1 MLFIK
6 ISICFSYFIIGG
18 LATTN
23 ILRLLKG
30 NTLPVLSSD
39 CHCDNC
45 GMKISALNQMP
56 IVSFI
61 ACKGYCKK
69 CGIKLPL
76 DALLLELII
85 FVGMSLISAIGDFS
99 VYSVFL
105 SFIFYEA
112 VRIGCII
119 KYGRREKDFL
129 KQYILALVG
138 MKGFLVLVEFMAC
151 LLTTF

>member
-1 MLFIK
+1 MLLIK

-30 NTLPVLSSD
+30 SNLPVLSSE

-45 GMKISALNQMP
+45 GMKIGPLNQMP

-61 ACKGYCKK
+61 ACKGRCRK

-76 DALLLELII
+76 DALLLEIII
-85 FVGMSLISAIGDFS
+85 FIGMTVFS
-99 VYSVFL
+99 VICSFSFIGVL
-105 SFIFYEA
+105 CSFIFYEA
-112 VRIGCII
+112 VRIVFII
-119 KYGRREKDFL
+119 KYGKRENEFA
-129 KQYILALVG
+129 KQYFMALLALVPF
-138 MKGFLVLVEFMAC
+138 FLLLEFMA
-151 LLTTF
+151 LLLDTL